1 MPHNPPVLV
10 QEIIDT
16 IIMEVLAPD
25 AELQGAPLEGRIFPD
40 LEDASGP
47 YPVLVVS
54 GVSGEATRTLNQQHV
69 WRDATIQIVARDKGG
84 TDKSS
89 LILIMRRVSILL
101 EGKRLQVGGMYIGPF
116 SEARER
122 PRGPEDVNGEI
133 YSSILVEYDVKAY
146 RTA

>member
-1 MPHNPPVLV
+1 MAHNPPVLV
-10 QEIIDT
+10 DEIVDA
-16 IIMEVLAPD
+16 IITEVLMSD
-25 AELQGAPLEGRIFPD
+25 GELQGAPLEGRIFPSM
-40 LEDASGP
+40 EDGNG

-89 LILIMRRVSILL
+89 LVLIMRRVSILL
-101 EGKRLQVGGMYIGPF
+101 EGKRLQAGGVYIGPF

-122 PRGPEDVNGEI
+122 PRGPEDVNGDI
-133 YSSILVEYDVKAY
+133 YTSILVEYDVKAY
-146 RTA
+146 RL